1 VRWCLLLA
9 MIFIGAT
16 AASEA
21 HARMEMEIRNLRTIE
36 SCVGMERGAY
46 VHHWVCLMK
55 RNDNAS
61 HT

>member
-16 AASEA
+16 A
-21 HARMEMEIRNLRTIE
+21 ARMEMEIRNLRTIE
-36 SCVGMERGAY
+36 SCVGMERSAY

-55 RNDNAS
+55 RNNNAS
-61 HT
+61 HK